1 MMRGSNAAICSFG
14 FSLIASL
21 FSPADAQEIDLYVD
35 TVTKQVYTEPGKNRV
50 KMGTFQQVQKGA
62 NRQDKKSSDRQA
74 QKKLDQPAQKDSVQQ
89 ARKDSSQQAQNEP
102 GPAFVHEPLPERPK
116 EEHWYDRMHIR
127 GYTQF
132 RNNTTVSGD
141 KDAVVYWPD
150 RSVGEDTSFLIRRAR
165 LIFYGD
171 ITDNLYLYFQPDFAS
186 TPSGSST
193 GQFGQLRDAYAD
205 ISFDDKKEFRVR
217 LGQSKIPFS
226 FENMQSSQNRL
237 ALDRADG
244 TNTCCRDERDIGA
257 FFYWAPAE
265 IRERFRDLVANNL
278 KGSGDYGVIAF
289 GVYNGQGANRVE
301 LNNDMHMVARVTY
314 PYQFANGQIFE
325 AGVEALHGRF
335 VTSNGAVNG
344 ITPVMVAPAKGFVDE
359 RVAVHAVLYPQPFG
373 LQAEWNWG
381 RGPQLNDPQRLITD
395 SPLNGG
401 YVQATYKYDAGPWG
415 IMFPFVKWQYYEGG
429 QKFERNAPRNL
440 VNDWEF
446 GVEWQVT
453 KAIELTAEYHMMNR
467 TDVLNAPYNQFRADV
482 VRVQVQWN
490 Y

>member
-1 MMRGSNAAICSFG
+1 MITIKGLSAAICSVG
-14 FSLIASL
+14 LTLGASI
-21 FSPADAQEIDLYVD
+21 FAPADAQQLDLYVD
-35 TVTKQVYTEPGKNRV
+35 TVTKQVYTAPGKNRV
-50 KMGTFQQVQKGA
+50 KMGTFQQVQKEPG
-62 NRQDKKSSDRQA
+62 QQTKKKNSG
-74 QKKLDQPAQKDSVQQ
+74 QPAP
-89 ARKDSSQQAQNEP
+89 KDSSQQAQKEP
-102 GPAFVHEPLPERPK
+102 GPSFVHEPLPVK
-116 EEHWYDRMHIR
+116 AKDEHWYDRIHMR
-127 GYTQF
+127 GYTQI
-132 RNNTTVSGD
+132 RTGTTVSGD
-141 KDAVVYWPD
+141 NKEVVYWPD
-150 RSVGEDTSFLIRRAR
+150 KSVGDNTNFLIRRAR

-171 ITDNLYLYFQPDFAS
+171 VTDNLYLYFQPDFAS
-186 TPSGSST
+186 TPSGSTT
-193 GQFGQLRDAYAD
+193 GNFGQLRDAYAD

-237 ALDRADG
+237 TLDRADG
-244 TNTCCRDERDIGA
+244 INTCCRDERDIGA

-278 KGSGDYGVIAF
+278 KGSGDYGVFAF

-314 PYQFANGQIFE
+314 PYQFSNGQIFE
-325 AGVEALHGRF
+325 AGVEGLHGRF
-335 VTSNGAVNG
+335 VTSNGPISIVTPNGPVN
-344 ITPVMVAPAKGFVDE
+344 ITPVMVAPAQGFVDE

-381 RGPQLNDPQRLITD
+381 RGPQLNAAQRLITD
-395 SPLNGG
+395 SSLNGG
-401 YVQATYKYDAGPWG
+401 YVQATYKYDAGAWG

-440 VNDWEF
+440 VNDLEF